1 MFGNDNKKRSS
12 MKVETLVGRNTELQG
27 NVHFTGGLHVDGT
40 IKGNVTADAN
50 SSSVLRLSEHGRI
63 EGEVH
68 VPVISINGTVNGD
81 VYASE
86 SVELASL
93 ARVNGN
99 VYYQLIEMAMGAE
112 VNGNL
117 VHKLEKE
124 AHSAKVKV
132 NDMTAAA
139 LPENAGEPVLE

>member
-1 MFGNDNKKRSS
+1 MFGNDSKKSSS
-12 MKVETLVGRNTELQG
+12 MKVETLVGRNTEMKG
-27 NVHFTGGLHVDGT
+27 DIHFAGGLHVDGT

-50 SSSVLRLSEHGRI
+50 SSSVLRLSEHGKI

-68 VPVISINGTVNGD
+68 VPIISINGTVNGD
-81 VYASE
+81 VHASE

-117 VHKLEKE
+117 VHELETE
-124 AHSAKVKV
+124 HQSNKVKV
-132 NDMTAAA
+132 KDMTAAPVNDTIA
-139 LPENAGEPVLE
+139 EPVME